1 MLRLMKS
8 DAYMERIREGAY
20 QQYWGPWTRGVF
32 RFVIGDNPDFRRKM
46 LGVLTATEGG
56 RYGAV
61 NMYDRCILTVGLIQ
75 WCEAANIFGVTKMLK
90 KCFEADKDLL
100 TSYMSE
106 LPGDL
111 LFTGD
116 GFIFNGKPV
125 KTKADQR
132 AAFLGGSSGK
142 RGQWTEA
149 QKKHAWRVCAVM
161 SAIWSEEKFR
171 AVQEEYTAK
180 RLLGFVMPKT
190 KKMLFKEGYP
200 TEGAAG
206 ALRCAVMSYAGN
218 LPANADKHFR
228 RAAGTIEYQEADDL
242 KKLVIVM
249 EEMAFGSG
257 IGIWPHRYNAIRPVL
272 EKQFGIDLP
281 DFAEQ
286 LRTFEE
292 KHPWFEHFPDDRAI
306 QEALIFLGAD
316 LGPAGADGRFGP
328 KSRAALKAFEI
339 SSDEYEGKPD
349 GIPDVKSMD
358 ALWIAWQAAK
368 EADATL
374 LPTAPVDDKPD
385 DDAFDDTELI
395 ADVGVVVVEGED
407 NEPEVVDEDS
417 DPEPF
422 VVEGVNDD
430 DSEGSEALT
439 VPENKSKAP
448 YVVLVVGAVLA
459 ALGRLLGWY

>member
-1 MLRLMKS
+1 MKS
-8 DAYMERIREGAY
+8 DAYLERVREGAY
-20 QQYWGPWTRGVF
+20 QAFSGPWTRGVH
-32 RFVIGDNPDFRRKM
+32 RFVIGDAPDFTRKM

-90 KCFEADKDLL
+90 KCLEADAELF
-100 TSYMSE
+100 TSYMTE

-111 LFTGD
+111 FFTET
-116 GFIFNGKPV
+116 GFIHNGKPV
-125 KTKADQR
+125 KTKEQQR
-132 AAFLGGSSGK
+132 AAFLGGASGL
-142 RGQWTEA
+142 RGQWTEP

-161 SAIWSEEKFR
+161 SALWAEPKFR
-171 AVQEEYTAK
+171 EVQEEYTAK

-190 KKMLFKEGYP
+190 KKILFADGFSE
-200 TEGAAG
+200 EGAEG
-206 ALRCAVMSYAGN
+206 ALRAAVLSYAGN
-218 LPANADKHFR
+218 LPANADASFR
-228 RAAGTIEYQEADDL
+228 KVHGTVPYQEADAL
-242 KKLVIVM
+242 GKLILAM

-286 LRTFEE
+286 LKAFEK
-292 KHPWFEHFPDDRAI
+292 KHPWFEHFPDDRAV
-306 QEALIFLGAD
+306 QEALLFLGSD

-339 SSDEYEGKPD
+339 SSKAYVGEPD

-358 ALWIAWQAAK
+358 ALWIAWQEAKAAD
-368 EADATL
+368 EVL
-374 LPTAPVDDKPD
+374 MPTPPSDNQPDEKP
-385 DDAFDDTELI
+385 FVDTEMI
-395 ADVGVVVVEGED
+395 VDVGEVVVEGED
-407 NEPEVVDEDS
+407 IDPEVEDEDS
-417 DPEPF
+417 DPEPL
-422 VVEGVNDD
+422 VAEGTNEADSEPPPALEGVGG
-430 DSEGSEALT
+430 GSKT
-439 VPENKSKAP
+439 TW
-448 YVVLVVGAVLA
+448 VVVAVAAVLA